1 VTDISIVDYD
11 DEMKT
16 QVKDLFCTI
25 YPEQPDIADRMC
37 YDKDLPEHIA
47 TKVAFDAELLVGQAN
62 IFLKKTLDE
71 IANLGFHVHPD
82 WRRRGLAKAM
92 SIKAIKDAKAKGI
105 SDLYIRTQEE
115 NIAAIAVAK
124 SLSFIRDDSGF
135 SAERIIVFRKAL

>member
-1 VTDISIVDYD
+1 MTDISIVDYD

-37 YDKDLPEHIA
+37 YGKDLPEHIA
-47 TKVAFDAELLVGQAN
+47 TKVAFDADLLVGQAN